1 MSEDRPL
8 ISLVV
13 AVAENGVIGDRGGL
27 PWHLPA
33 DLGHFKRLTMG
44 KPVLMGRKT
53 FESIGRPLPG
63 RRNIVITRQPDWR
76 RAGVLVAHSFDEAV
90 RLAGPAPEVMVI
102 GGAQVYAEALSQAQ
116 RIHLTRVHA
125 RPAGDT
131 RFPDI
136 DDGQW
141 EEIASRHHPA
151 EGDLPACTFVT
162 LERRRG
168 AKPAGEEGAL
178 RA

>member
-13 AVAENGVIGDRGGL
+13 AVAENGVIGSRGRL

-33 DLGHFKRLTMG
+33 DLRHFRKLTMG
-44 KPVLMGRKT
+44 KPVVMGRKT

-63 RRNIVITRQPDWR
+63 RRNIVITRQPDWCP
-76 RAGVLVAHSFDEAV
+76 AGVSVAHSFEEAV
-90 RLAGPAPEVMVI
+90 RLAGPVPEVMVI
-102 GGAQVYAEALSQAQ
+102 GGAQVYAEALPQAQ

-141 EEIASRHHPA
+141 EETASRHHPA
-151 EGDLPACTFVT
+151 EGDRPACTFVT
-162 LERRRG
+162 LERRR
-168 AKPAGEEGAL
+168 AATHAREEGAV